1 MSIQI
6 PCPNCGCELKLPD
19 RSLLGRKGKCPKCT
33 HTFILE
39 EPPVVALE
47 LANPEP
53 VTSVANS
60 PSVTNSTPPFFDINQ
75 PTKPSQAAAKEPQSS
90 GIGISPDLADLDR
103 IVKPKGTAERLR
115 ELQRKSARQ
124 RNIGLAIAAASA
136 ALIGVF
142 MMFGPQPAGKKT
154 GTQTAGTECIT
165 DPAINEDPGQAPVTG
180 FANPVSP
187 TKGKPIQLQYIPFGT
202 QIVLNLH
209 PAELWKSGSVG
220 EEIRSCV
227 PPLATLVE
235 TILNDLFQRKPEQ
248 VEELMICL
256 LPGIRG
262 SMPEIA
268 AVAHMVD
275 EQKRSQL
282 IDQFGQR
289 IEMDGQ
295 PVFIKGDRAYMI
307 VDEKTLVVCPKSQA
321 SEMVEAIKKRHPI
334 EQIDPLLPMTDR
346 DRHITVIFTPL
357 TLSLQ
362 ETWFVENVRPFV
374 KNSLDWLGEE
384 VETVSWSF
392 HLTDEQF
399 YSEILLRGKAGVGKN
414 SAKKLEQDFKTKLA
428 GLAEILLPHFQ
439 QMNPQEQGKR
449 MVIGR
454 VPAMVE
460 VFSLATIVNHG
471 PQYVQLITPLPDKAA
486 PNLAAGTFLAWDE
499 STRTDFS
506 KAKAKTPTQEGL
518 SVPDMVADR
527 LKMKIDV
534 DFRNT
539 EMHEAFAFIGGEIK
553 TPITLD
559 GDALKLGGFTKNIKQ
574 SFKMDA
580 ARPQD
585 IFMEIIKVCKGLGP
599 KPEATMVIV
608 VDESKKDILVT
619 TLSTANEKGLKP
631 FDLSK

>member
-6 PCPNCGCELKLPD
+6 PCPNCGRELKLPD

-53 VTSVANS
+53 VTSVAN
-60 PSVTNSTPPFFDINQ
+60 PPAATTSTPPFFDINQ
-75 PTKPSQAAAKEPQSS
+75 PTKSSQTGVKESQPSGAVLST
-90 GIGISPDLADLDR
+90 DLADLDR
-103 IVKPKGTAERLR
+103 IVRPKGPAERLK

-124 RNIGLAIAAASA
+124 RNIGLAIATAAA
-136 ALIGVF
+136 ALIGGF
-142 MMFGPQPAGKKT
+142 MMFGPQPAKKT
-154 GTQTAGTECIT
+154 GTQTAETH
-165 DPAINEDPGQAPVTG
+165 NLEDPSKGEDPDQTQVTG
-180 FANPVSP
+180 FANPASP

-202 QIVLNLH
+202 QIVLNIH
-209 PAELWKSGSVG
+209 PAELWKSGSLG
-220 EEIRSCV
+220 EEIRNCA
-227 PPLATLVE
+227 PPLAKLVE
-235 TILNDLFQRKPEQ
+235 TTINDLFQRKPEQ
-248 VEELMICL
+248 VDELLICL

-262 SMPEIA
+262 SMPDIA
-268 AVAHMVD
+268 AVAHMVE

-289 IEMDGQ
+289 IEMDGE
-295 PVFIKGDRAYMI
+295 PVFIKADRAYMI
-307 VDEKTLVVCPKSQA
+307 VDEKTLVVGPKSQA

-334 EQIDPLLPMTDR
+334 EQIDPLLPMTDC
-346 DRHITVIFTPL
+346 DRHVTAIFTPL

-362 ETWFVENVRPFV
+362 ETWFPENVRPFV
-374 KNSLDWLGEE
+374 KNSLDWLGDE

-392 HLTDEQF
+392 HLSDEQF

-414 SAKKLEQDFKTKLA
+414 SAKKLEQDFKAKLS
-428 GLAEILLPHFQ
+428 GLAEILLPQFE
-439 QMNPQEQGKR
+439 QMNPREQGKR

-506 KAKAKTPTQEGL
+506 KAKAKAPTQDGP
-518 SVPDMVADR
+518 SIPDLIADR

-539 EMHEAFAFIGGEIK
+539 EMHEAFAYIGGEIK
-553 TPITLD
+553 TSIMLD

-574 SFKMDA
+574 TFKMDA

-585 IFMEIIKVCKGLGP
+585 IFIEIIKVCKGLGP

-619 TLSTANEKGLKP
+619 TLATANEKGLKP